1 MGASRWTDLL
11 DPADEDLRDHL
22 PSDFQDDDFVELL
35 RAATLEA
42 DTVRPTLRPR
52 GSYVFGILLI
62 AIAVPEED
70 RVFYQEVD
78 LVVTRSSIL
87 TVRKTPP
94 GEQAFDAKRVRQVC
108 DLRGEDLPPGVVAY
122 HLVDEVAERYLDL
135 LDAVDGEI
143 DELENEI
150 DSWPPD
156 RTRRR
161 MSQLRHDLLHLRQTL
176 APTRDAVRGVVD
188 GRVDIEGRALFTR
201 EVFPAEVE
209 RQFASAYDKLLRATE
224 SLELSRD
231 LLAAA
236 RDYHQSKI
244 ANDQNEVM
252 KVLTAIASIIL
263 FPTFLVGV
271 YGQNFDHMPE
281 LHWRLGY
288 LFSWGVI
295 VAVTVLQIVYFRR
308 KRWL

>member
-1 MGASRWTDLL
+1 MAASRWTDLL
-11 DPADEDLRDHL
+11 NPDEEELRREL
-22 PSDFQDDDFVELL
+22 PRDFQPDDLLELL
-35 RAATLEA
+35 RAPTVEA
-42 DTVRPTLRPR
+42 DEVRPTLRPR
-52 GSYVFGILLI
+52 GSYVFGVLLV
-62 AIAVPEED
+62 AVAVRDED

-78 LVVTRSSIL
+78 LVVMPGRML

-94 GEQAFDAKRVRQVC
+94 GEQPFDPRRVLEVC
-108 DLRGEDLPPGVVAY
+108 DLRGEDLPPGEIAY
-122 HLVDEVAERYLDL
+122 HLVDEVAERFLDL
-135 LDAVDGEI
+135 LDDVDEEI
-143 DELENEI
+143 DELEEHI
-150 DSWPPD
+150 DHWRPE

-161 MSQLRHDLLHLRQTL
+161 LSELRHDLLHIRQTL
-176 APTRDAVRGVVD
+176 APTRDAVRAVVD

-201 EVFPAEVE
+201 EVFPADVE
-209 RQFASAYDKLLRATE
+209 RQFASAYDKLLRANE

-252 KVLTAIASIIL
+252 KTLTAIASILL
-263 FPTFLVGV
+263 FPTFVVGV

-281 LHWRLGY
+281 LHWYLGY

-295 VAVTVLQIVYFRR
+295 VLATVLQIVYFRR
-308 KRWL
+308 KRWI